1 MIYERGNAAKQ
12 NIFVALADLAKEGEA
27 LRVLDLAC
35 GDGRL
40 WPLFLD
46 QHPNVQVVAI
56 DMDAKAIARG
66 REKFNHARLE
76 LRVLDAQKSLP
87 DKPFDIVVAFSAVEH
102 VVDRPAFLR
111 TVWQSLR
118 PQGKAFLNY
127 DAGHFRS
134 HNLKERLMVPIS
146 QLMAWVG
153 IEGPYMKEVDTA
165 LFQSQAKQQGF
176 SIESIQKHNLHP
188 LKGFFRGAKDE
199 ALEAWIRFENELNA
213 LYASEQLDRVM
224 WSTTLI
230 VKKP

>member
-12 NIFVALADLAKEGEA
+12 NIFVALADLAKGNVA

-46 QHPNVQVVAI
+46 QHPNVEVVGI
-56 DMDAKAIARG
+56 DTDAKAIARG
-66 REKFNHARLE
+66 QATFKHAHLE
-76 LRVLDAQKSLP
+76 LRVLDAQKPLT
-87 DKPFDIVVAFSAVEH
+87 DETFDIVVAFSAIEH

-111 TVWQSLR
+111 TVWQALR

-127 DAGHFRS
+127 DVGHFRS
-134 HNLKERLMVPIS
+134 HDLKERLMVPIS
-146 QLMAWVG
+146 QLMASVG
-153 IEGPYMKEVDTA
+153 LQGSYMKEVDTS
-165 LFQSQAKQQGF
+165 LFQSQAQQQGF
-176 SIESIQKHNLHP
+176 IVESIQKHNLHP

-199 ALEAWIRFENELNA
+199 VLETWIRFENELNA
-213 LYASEQLDRVM
+213 LYTPEQLDAVM

-230 VKKP
+230 LKKP